1 MTFLLDLKYALRS
14 LARAKGVAPLAGV
27 LSEGVVMAVIGV
39 AAGVLGGFALPR
51 IVGSYLQN
59 VELPGALPAIGA
71 AMVLLAAAVVASVP
85 PAARAARVDVV
96 QALRGD

>member
-14 LARAKGVAPLAGV
+14 LAHAKGVAPLAAV

-39 AAGVLGGFALPR
+39 AAGVLGGFALAR
-51 IVGSYLQN
+51 IVGSYLQI

-71 AMVLLAAAVVASVP
+71 AMVLLAAVVVASVP
-85 PAARAARVDVV
+85 PAARADVV